1 MNTTRPEMAAPATAT
16 MRATAAWFLAQ
27 RTLPRYG
34 VVKSFDHALRDYLT
48 ELLPHIEQL
57 AADRGDDVLA
67 EVALAS
73 VEETR
78 RRMGAREAA
87 GLLGEVERVKLLARS
102 VAALCDHYDALTGVV
117 MCLACDRAIESG
129 DDSVPYDQGSPSGSA
144 VRSGRVHARCAN
156 VGRPRR

>member
-1 MNTTRPEMAAPATAT
+1 MNTTRPETAAPATAT

-27 RTLPRYG
+27 RTLPRHG
-34 VVKSFDHALRDYLT
+34 VVKSFDHDLRDYLT
-48 ELLPHIEQL
+48 ELLPRIEQL
-57 AADRGDDVLA
+57 AADRGDDVPGKI
-67 EVALAS
+67 ALAS

-78 RRMGAREAA
+78 RRVGVPEAA

-117 MCLACDRAIESG
+117 MCLACDRVIESG